1 MSDEHNSDVRL
12 DAAID
17 GLRGLPI
24 AAGPDDAFRQG
35 LIEQLAN
42 ETNPRP
48 LGRTSQSRSSTMRR
62 LSVAAACAA
71 LLASL
76 AAWLVLSS
84 STSTGSAF
92 ARMLELVG
100 NARTVVFKSTV
111 EIPQAWH
118 QMDSKTMIL
127 APDWVREQMFE
138 GKNRE
143 ETVIVQNLSEM
154 KSLALQPGKKKAT
167 LRDMAKL
174 PAGARPKNVIEQLRD
189 VRESSSVLVG
199 NEKVDGKDTRKFR
212 CDHPTGHYLI
222 WVAADTDLPVRVDM
236 SDASAGTKDATKIT
250 LSDFEWN
257 VPLDESLF
265 TLDVPK
271 GYELVSESPPPSMSD
286 PKDFI
291 ATMRLIVRLNNDQFP
306 DEYNALTVSM
316 IPKLVDDPSLQAEE
330 RKANRRRKL
339 AKALDRPE
347 LEKVNDEE
355 WKAKAPNL
363 AKQFANSAVFLQVL
377 AQTND
382 WHYVGKGA
390 KFGEAERVVA
400 WWAPKEAPGA
410 AKSDQPKTATV
421 LYADFHTDT
430 KPVVGLP
437 TTN

>member
-1 MSDEHNSDVRL
+1 MSDEQKSDVRL

-42 ETNPRP
+42 ETNLRP
-48 LGRTSQSRSSTMRR
+48 IGRTSPTRSLTMRR
-62 LSVAAACAA
+62 LSVAACAV
-71 LLASL
+71 LLTSL

-84 STSTGSAF
+84 GSSTGSAF

-118 QMDSKTMIL
+118 QMDSKTMIR

-143 ETVIVQNLSEM
+143 ETVIVQNLREM

-174 PAGARPKNVIEQLRD
+174 PAGTRPKNVIEQLRE
-189 VRESSSVLVG
+189 VRESSAVLAG
-199 NEKVDGKDTRKFR
+199 NEKIDGKDTRKFR

-222 WVAADTDLPVRVDM
+222 WVAADTDLPVRVEM

-271 GYELVSESPPPSMSD
+271 GFELVSETPPPSMSD

-306 DEYNALTVSM
+306 EEYNALTVTM
-316 IPKLVDDPSLQAEE
+316 VPKLVEDPSLPPEE
-330 RKANRRRKL
+330 QKANRRHKL

-347 LEKVNDEE
+347 LEGLSDEE
-355 WKAKAPNL
+355 WKRQAPNL
-363 AKQFANSAVFLQVL
+363 AKQFANAAVFLQIL

-400 WWAPKEAPGA
+400 WWAPKDGAPKA
-410 AKSDQPKTATV
+410 DRPKTATV

-430 KPVVGLP
+430 KPVAGLP